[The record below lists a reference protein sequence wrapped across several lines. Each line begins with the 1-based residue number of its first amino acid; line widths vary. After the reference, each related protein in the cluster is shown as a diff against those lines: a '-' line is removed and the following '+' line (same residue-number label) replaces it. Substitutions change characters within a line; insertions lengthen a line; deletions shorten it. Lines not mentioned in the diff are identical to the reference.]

1 MFGKFVNSLML
12 IIKTLR
18 SRRMNL
24 KFDKTFK
31 PFDLNLGA
39 EAGANYV
46 EEIKDS
52 SVNSSAR
59 VFR

>member
-1 MFGKFVNSLML
+1 MQRNNSEMFEKLITSLML

-24 KFDKTFK
+24 RFDKAIK
-31 PFDLNLGA
+31 PFELSQGVELV
-39 EAGANYV
+39 ANNE

-52 SVNSSAR
+52 IGP
-59 VFR
+59 

>member
-1 MFGKFVNSLML
+1 MFEKLITSLML

-24 KFDKTFK
+24 RFDKAIK
-31 PFDLNLGA
+31 PFELSQGVELV
-39 EAGANYV
+39 ANNE

-52 SVNSSAR
+52 IGP
-59 VFR
+59 